1 MLNCAET
8 AAVLRN
14 WDNILVL
21 SHASPDG
28 DTLGSACALM
38 RGLLALGKR
47 ERFACADT
55 IAPKYGYL
63 FDGMPQEDFAPEHVM
78 TVDVADLSLLGGL
91 REQFEGRIELAVDH
105 HGTHVPFAPQRWV
118 EPHSAATTELVFL
131 LLQELGVGPD
141 RAIADCIYTGLT
153 TDTGCF
159 RYRSVTP
166 RTHRIAAEVI
176 EWGAD
181 AGEINRVMFESKS
194 KAQVEAERIVLDGM
208 EFFCGGK
215 CAMVRVPRSVY
226 ETTGAADS
234 DLDGVATLPRQ
245 IEGVVIGVTL
255 KEKENGEVKAS
266 VRTNLPADSARLC
279 ARFGGGGHKGAAG
292 CSFPGITME
301 KAAAQMTAACEDYLR
316 ELNLL

>member
-1 MLNCAET
+1 M
-8 AAVLRN
+8 
-14 WDNILVL
+14 
-21 SHASPDG
+21 
-28 DTLGSACALM
+28 
-38 RGLLALGKR
+38 
-47 ERFACADT
+47 
-55 IAPKYGYL
+55 
-63 FDGMPQEDFAPEHVM
+63 
-78 TVDVADLSLLGGL
+78 
-91 REQFEGRIELAVDH
+91 
-105 HGTHVPFAPQRWV
+105 
-118 EPHSAATTELVFL
+118 
-131 LLQELGVGPD
+131 
-141 RAIADCIYTGLT
+141 
-153 TDTGCF
+153 
-159 RYRSVTP
+159 
-166 RTHRIAAEVI
+166 I

>member
-47 ERFACADT
+47 ARFACADT

-141 RAIADCIYTGLT
+141 RAIADCIY
-153 TDTGCF
+153 
-159 RYRSVTP
+159 
-166 RTHRIAAEVI
+166 I
-176 EWGAD
+176 
-181 AGEINRVMFESKS
+181 
-194 KAQVEAERIVLDGM
+194 
-208 EFFCGGK
+208 
-215 CAMVRVPRSVY
+215 
-226 ETTGAADS
+226 
-234 DLDGVATLPRQ
+234 
-245 IEGVVIGVTL
+245 
-255 KEKENGEVKAS
+255 
-266 VRTNLPADSARLC
+266 
-279 ARFGGGGHKGAAG
+279 
-292 CSFPGITME
+292 
-301 KAAAQMTAACEDYLR
+301 
-316 ELNLL
+316 

>member
-8 AAVLRN
+8 AALLRN
-14 WDNILVL
+14 WDKILVL

-38 RGLLALGKR
+38 RGLLVLGKR
-47 ERFACADT
+47 ARFACADG

-63 FDGMPQEDFAPEHVM
+63 FDGLPREDFEPEHVM

-91 REQFEGRIELAVDH
+91 REQYEGRIELAVDH

-141 RAIADCIYTGLT
+141 RAIAGCIYTGLT

-166 RTHRIAAEVI
+166 RTHRIAAEAI

-181 AGEINRVMFESKS
+181 AGEINRIMFESKS

-226 ETTGAADS
+226 ETTGATDS

-266 VRTNLPADSARLC
+266 VRTNPPADSALLC

-292 CSFPGITME
+292 CSFPGVTLE
-301 KAAAQMTAACEDYLR
+301 QAAAKMAAACEDYLR
-316 ELNLL
+316 ELKLL

>member
-47 ERFACADT
+47 ARFACADT

-176 EWGAD
+176 EWGAE
-181 AGEINRVMFESKS
+181 AGEITRVMIESKS